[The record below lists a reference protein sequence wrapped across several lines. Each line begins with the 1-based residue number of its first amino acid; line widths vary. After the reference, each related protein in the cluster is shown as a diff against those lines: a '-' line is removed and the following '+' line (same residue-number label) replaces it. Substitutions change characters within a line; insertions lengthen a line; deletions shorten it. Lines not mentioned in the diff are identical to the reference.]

1 MLKKQAFISPNCMSV
16 VAANDTK
23 EFNQT
28 LTIMNQSI
36 VTLKKMKPCIC
47 YLVTPNGLKGINPHR
62 QLSHPT
68 SGNPVD
74 KMHVNQPFFSS
85 LSKMGFHTFLANA
98 MPTNIV
104 WGGDHLRE
112 TWLLEGK
119 RIQPSHLQI

>member
-74 KMHVNQPFFSS
+74 KMHFSKPFS
-85 LSKMGFHTFLANA
+85 
-98 MPTNIV
+98 
-104 WGGDHLRE
+104 
-112 TWLLEGK
+112 
-119 RIQPSHLQI
+119 